1 MTIHYRPCVTL
12 LAAALIFP
20 ARAPAQTSE
29 QVAEAERLFNEGL
42 DAVRANDFQK
52 ALELFRQSRH
62 LNPTVPIVTF
72 NIALCHRRL
81 GDAPQ
86 AVRELFR
93 FLEEGGADLPQAG
106 RARELV
112 GELSSSVGAVR
123 IRIADRGANVLMD
136 GEAVGLSP
144 IDQVVYVAPGTH
156 RVEVRWAG
164 IPDPDY
170 RQADVPA
177 GLDPPVEVTCARP
190 EEPIEPPAEPEGPE
204 EPAELLPSWP
214 FWAMVG
220 ATGGFG
226 LVAALTLTFGEL
238 TYTDYVDGGRT
249 DQDLADKGE
258 ALDLSGYVFLGLT
271 GAALVAGTVLFFFTD
286 FSADFGGPETPPES
300 GEGAPPVEVS
310 FLPGS
315 LVLRW

>member
-1 MTIHYRPCVTL
+1 MNIHRHPWTVL
-12 LAAALIFP
+12 LAAALLLP
-20 ARAPAQTSE
+20 GRAPAQTPE

-42 DAVRANDFQK
+42 DAVRSSDFRQ

-72 NIALCHRRL
+72 NIALCHRKL
-81 GDAPQ
+81 GSAPDAVQ
-86 AVRELFR
+86 ELFR
-93 FLEEGGADLPQAG
+93 FLAEGGAELPQAA

-112 GELSSSVGAVR
+112 TELSPSVGAVR
-123 IRIADRGANVLMD
+123 LLVPDAGATVLID
-136 GEAVGLSP
+136 GEAVGPSP
-144 IDQVVYVAPGTH
+144 LDQVVYVAPGSH

-164 IPDPDY
+164 LPDPDF

-177 GLDPPVEVTCARP
+177 GLDPPVLVTCARP
-190 EEPIEPPAEPEGPE
+190 EDLVEPPVEPGGGG
-204 EPAELLPSWP
+204 EPAGSLSSWP
-214 FWAMVG
+214 FWTMVG

-226 LVAALTLTFGEL
+226 LVGALTLTFGEL
-238 TYTDYVDGGRT
+238 TYQDYVDGGRA
-249 DQDLADKGE
+249 DQGLADKGE

-286 FSADFGGPETPPES
+286 FSAEAGDGEARVES
-300 GEGAPPVEVS
+300 GEESPVEVS